1 MEVCQSRRVCM
12 EEGASR
18 AACPGA
24 CMLLLG
30 RRMMTL
36 QPIYLASLLR
46 GQGSSRRWRFGCPR
60 GLFEAHGPSGLQCFE
75 HGEGLKEKHEEKGL
89 LGIEELGEKEEHK
102 EKKLEEMRLLETMEL
117 EETEEVVEWDPSG
130 YGLVGAQPPTQD
142 VIDAWLKKDLEARTE
157 LVRHMGDR
165 QVQLVRQLNT
175 SKEMWDSLQQRY
187 QQTNVVSRVLLHRKL
202 NEVHHKN
209 HNNTEAFLDAWQQ
222 ANDNLMISG
231 LLLPREIQVTILLA
245 ALPDSWQSFI
255 STQSTNAA
263 LTINELFALI
273 R

>member
-1 MEVCQSRRVCM
+1 MATTASTSSSIPKLYHLEKLTGPNYLPWSLRV
-12 EEGASR
+12 R
-18 AACPGA
+18 
-24 CMLLLG
+24 MLL
-30 RRMMTL
+30 
-36 QPIYLASLLR
+36 
-46 GQGSSRRWRFGCPR
+46 
-60 GLFEAHGPSGLQCFE
+60 
-75 HGEGLKEKHEEKGL
+75 EKAGNW
-89 LGIEELGEKEEHK
+89 G
-102 EKKLEEMRLLETMEL
+102 
-117 EETEEVVEWDPSG
+117 
-130 YGLVGAQPPTQD
+130 

-157 LVRHMGDR
+157 LVLHMGDR

-175 SKEMWDSLQQRY
+175 SKEMWDSLQQQY

-209 HNNTEAFLDAWQQ
+209 YNNTKAFLDAWQQ

-231 LLLPREIQVTILLA
+231 LLLPQDIQVTILLA

-273 R
+273 RQEDQLRGRSVFPTNATPQALLTGGFRFNQPGRFRSM